1 VKNEPSVTPG
11 RVSRDAVR
19 EIGERLTEAPSD
31 RIVDIAFA
39 RELKAQLGLTHV
51 IGWVDLAHTMC
62 LAEQGVIPRDN
73 ARALIAA
80 QLELQAAPL
89 SFAPTADYGD
99 LYTNREAWL
108 AAHTP
113 AVGWLGVARARREA
127 LTTAYHLTLCDE
139 ILSLGEALATATEAL
154 SSMSLRHKDSLMS
167 DYTYLAAQQHQPPDA
182 MARRRGVVDVG
193 LPAPVLV
200 ELNQAP

>member
-1 VKNEPSVTPG
+1 
-11 RVSRDAVR
+11 
-19 EIGERLTEAPSD
+19 
-31 RIVDIAFA
+31 
-39 RELKAQLGLTHV
+39 LKAQLGLTHV
-51 IGWVDLAHTMC
+51 IGWADLAHTMC

-80 QLELQAAPL
+80 LLELHAAPL
-89 SFAPTADYGD
+89 SFAPTAEYGD

-108 AAHTP
+108 AARTP

-154 SSMSLRHKDSLMS
+154 RQHV
-167 DYTYLAAQQHQPPDA
+167 LAAQGQLDA
-182 MARRRGVVDVG
+182 RLHISAGGPTNDVRP
-193 LPAPVLV
+193 LSPVLCLANV
-200 ELNQAP
+200 A